1 MKNKNTAALFALF
14 LGAFGVHKFYLRDPG
29 SGIFYIMLTIFSSSL
44 GFPLGTILGVIDAFA
59 MFTMSEERFDK
70 KYNSGTRNTRT
81 QSRQSRR
88 DDRFERRSTSR
99 RSKGRTPNERTTRA
113 TRTNRT
119 NRTAEERPSRSH
131 YENQK
136 RRKNIIKDNPFKIS
150 GIKRLKDF
158 ELDLAQADLTRA
170 LELSPDDNEIHFSL
184 GKLYSLEEQKHKS
197 FYHLKKAIDLGF
209 ADVSQIKSTDE
220 LAYLRIQ
227 DEFEEFQN
235 SGYRVVPGSTQTSD
249 SSETT
254 NTNTNQA
261 KEPPKDDLL
270 QDDLLLSQLNK
281 LQELRK
287 KGLLSEK
294 EFQQEKVKLIGR

>member
-1 MKNKNTAALFALF
+1 MKNKNTAALLALF

-70 KYNSGTRNTRT
+70 KYNSGPRNARR
-81 QSRQSRR
+81 QGRKDSREE
-88 DDRFERRSTSR
+88 RFERRSTSR
-99 RSKGRTPNERTTRA
+99 RSKGRTPNDRTTRT
-113 TRTNRT
+113 TRSNRST
-119 NRTAEERPSRSH
+119 EGRSNTGE
-131 YENQK
+131 YSKQK
-136 RRKNIIKDNPFKIS
+136 RRKNIIKDNPFKTS

-158 ELDLAQADLTRA
+158 ELDLAQADLTKA

-184 GKLYSLEEQKHKS
+184 GKLYSLEEQKQKS

-209 ADVSQIKSTDE
+209 ADVSQIKSADE
-220 LAYLRIQ
+220 LAYLGIQ

-235 SGYRVVPGSTQTSD
+235 SGYRIMPGSAPKSE
-249 SSETT
+249 SSESS
-254 NTNTNQA
+254 NTNTTQA
-261 KEPPKDDLL
+261 KEPPKNDLL

-294 EFQQEKVKLIGR
+294 EFQEEKVKLIGR